1 MDYNE
6 AIDYI
11 ENIVSVSPKPGLER
25 MKVLMELLGNPQNRL
40 KVIHV
45 AGTNGKG
52 STCAMIESIL
62 RDSGYTTGLYTS
74 PHLSKYNERIK
85 VDNIDISDEEF
96 AQITSKVSNACSKM
110 EAQPSIFEI
119 LTAVA
124 LCYFESQSLDFV
136 ILEVGLGG
144 RFDSTNIIEA
154 PILSVITSIGIDHTE
169 YLGDTVEQI
178 AKEKGGIIKKNCTT
192 VLCFNSSAVYN
203 VIESICNQKNSKLYF
218 NNNLDIYIKSIDL
231 NKIIF
236 SVRCDYYQYSDI
248 VLNMTGEYQI
258 YNATTALTAIKALN
272 DIGFNISKENILNGL
287 KNTFWAGRMEV
298 VSKNPIIILD
308 GAHNIDGI
316 NMIIRYIQTYFQ
328 SKKITL
334 LMGVLKDKEYIQ
346 MINSMLNVVD
356 KLVLTQPATSR
367 AFTIKEFDAIYSDC
381 NIELYLEKDISKAFN
396 IAKSITKQD
405 EIIIC
410 TGSLYLVGELRDLIL
425 RRNNND

>member
-11 ENIVSVSPKPGLER
+11 ENIVASPKPGLER
-25 MKVLMELLGNPQNRL
+25 MKFLMRLLDNPQNKL
-40 KVIHV
+40 KFIHV

-52 STCAMIESIL
+52 STCAMLESIL
-62 RDSGYTTGLYTS
+62 RTSGYTTGLYTS

-85 VDNIDISDEEF
+85 VNNIDISDEEF

-119 LTAVA
+119 LTAIA

-154 PILSVITSIGIDHTE
+154 PVLSVITSIGIDHTE
-169 YLGDTVEQI
+169 YLGNTVEQI

-192 VLCFNSSAVYN
+192 VLCFNSSTVYN

-236 SVRCDYYQYSDI
+236 SVECDYYQYSDV

-272 DIGFNISKENILNGL
+272 DLGFNISKENILNGL

-298 VSKNPIIILD
+298 VSKNPTIILD

-316 NMIIRYIQTYFQ
+316 NILVKYIQTYLH

-334 LMGVLKDKEYIQ
+334 LMGVLKDKEYMQ
-346 MINSMLNVVD
+346 MINNMLNVVD
-356 KLVLTQPATSR
+356 RLVLTQPSTSR
-367 AFTIKEFDAIYSDC
+367 AFTIKEFDTMCS
-381 NIELYLEKDISKAFN
+381 NIKLYLEKDISKAFD
-396 IAKSITKQD
+396 IAKTITKQD
-405 EIIIC
+405 EILIC

>member
-11 ENIVSVSPKPGLER
+11 ENIICINPKPGLER
-25 MKVLMELLGNPQNRL
+25 MKILMELLGNPQDKL
-40 KVIHV
+40 KIIHV

-62 RDSGYTTGLYTS
+62 RASGYTTGLYTS

-85 VDNIDISDEEF
+85 INNIDISDKEF
-96 AQITSKVSNACSKM
+96 AQMTSKISTVCSKM
-110 EAQPSIFEI
+110 KTQPSIFEF
-119 LTAVA
+119 LTAIA
-124 LCYFESQSLDFV
+124 LCYFENHSLDFV

-144 RFDSTNIIEA
+144 RFDSTNIIKS
-154 PILSVITSIGIDHTE
+154 PVLSVITSIGIDHTQ
-169 YLGDTVEQI
+169 YLGNTVEQI

-218 NNNLDIYIKSIDL
+218 NYNLDIDIKSIDL

-236 SVRCDYYQYSDI
+236 SVKCDYYQYSNV
-248 VLNMTGEYQI
+248 VLSMIGEYQI
-258 YNATTALTAIKALN
+258 YNATTALTAIKVLN

-298 VSKNPIIILD
+298 VSKNPYIILD

-316 NMIIRYIQTYFQ
+316 NMLIKYIQTYFQ
-328 SKKITL
+328 TKKITL

-346 MINSMLNVVD
+346 IINSMLSVVD
-356 KLVLTQPATSR
+356 RLVLTQPSTSR
-367 AFTIKEFDAIYSDC
+367 AFTIKEFDFICSDY
-381 NIELYLEKDISKAFN
+381 NIELYLEKDISKAFD
-396 IAKSITKQD
+396 IAKNITKKD
-405 EIIIC
+405 EIIVC